1 MDKLARE
8 VWAVVFLYFVFLEMA
23 KKQNKTTKE
32 KSLIKRKWS
41 SIQKDQEAKG
51 AVFLGRP
58 EKFKTPEELRDLFNL
73 YLASCQELVKKE
85 IETPI
90 DTMEKDN
97 IKITKYTT
105 KICQNIVIVRKG
117 ISEQRK
123 RTKIPTK
130 LGFYLFLGGMSHS
143 TRKSYEIREDFLAT
157 VEAINNFFE
166 RVLESWGLEGRINPQ
181 MVQFVLNTS
190 YGRNPKQVVQNEEPL
205 NNDPIREKLLLLK
218 DKGKW
223 NTKSWLEKN

>member
-1 MDKLARE
+1 
-8 VWAVVFLYFVFLEMA
+8 MA
-23 KKQNKTTKE
+23 KKQNKTTRE

-41 SIQKDQEAKG
+41 SIQKEQESKG

-58 EKFKTPEELRDLFNL
+58 EKFKSPEELRTLFNC
-73 YLASCQELVKKE
+73 YLASCQELVKLPKENPVE
-85 IETPI
+85 IEEVDWEPLANR
-90 DTMEKDN
+90 KRPW
-97 IKITKYTT
+97 IKMKNSLITEYT
-105 KICQNIVIVRKG
+105 
-117 ISEQRK
+117 ISEQWK

-143 TRKSYEIREDFLAT
+143 TWKSYEIAPDFLAT

-166 RVLESWGLEGRINPQ
+166 RVLESWGLEGTMNPQ

-223 NTKSWLEKN
+223 NIKSWLEKN

>member
-1 MDKLARE
+1 MT
-8 VWAVVFLYFVFLEMA
+8 
-23 KKQNKTTKE
+23 KKQNKTTRE

-41 SIQKDQEAKG
+41 SIQKEQESKG

-58 EKFKTPEELRDLFNL
+58 EKFKTPEELRKLFNL
-73 YLASCQELVKKE
+73 YLASCQELVKVPKE
-85 IETPI
+85 VPKGTH
-90 DTMEKDN
+90 DRDN
-97 IKITKYTT
+97 IRFWPKIQ
-105 KICQNIVIVRKG
+105 KISENILVTGFI
-117 ISEQRK
+117 IQEQRK

-130 LGFYLFLGGMSHS
+130 LGFYLFLGGMIHS

-166 RVLESWGLEGRINPQ
+166 WILESGGLEWTMNPQ

-223 NTKSWLEKN
+223 NIKSWLEKN

>member
-8 VWAVVFLYFVFLEMA
+8 VWAVVFLYFIFLEMA

-32 KSLIKRKWS
+32 KSLIKRKRS

-58 EKFKTPEELRDLFNL
+58 EKFKTPEELRKLFNL
-73 YLASCQELVKKE
+73 YLASCQELVKVPKE
-85 IETPI
+85 IPVQTEEVDWEPLANRRKTW
-90 DTMEKDN
+90 
-97 IKITKYTT
+97 IKMKNSLITEYT
-105 KICQNIVIVRKG
+105 
-117 ISEQRK
+117 ISEQWK

-130 LGFYLFLGGMSHS
+130 LGFYLFLGGMSHN
-143 TRKSYEIREDFLAT
+143 TRKSYEIKEDFLPT

-166 RVLESWGLEGRINPQ
+166 RVLESGGLEWTMNPQ

-190 YGRNPKQVVQNEEPL
+190 YGRNPKNVIQEDSAQIIDESDL
-205 NNDPIREKLLLLK
+205 ID
-218 DKGKW
+218 D
-223 NTKSWLEKN
+223 

>member
-1 MDKLARE
+1 MDWVARE
-8 VWAVVFLYFVFLEMA
+8 IWAVVFLYFIFLEMA

-58 EKFKTPEELRDLFNL
+58 EKFKTPKELRDLFNL

-90 DTMEKDN
+90 ATMEKDN
-97 IKITKYTT
+97 IKVTKYTT

-143 TRKSYEIREDFLAT
+143 TWKSYEIAPDFLAT

-166 RVLESWGLEGRINPQ
+166 WVLESGGLEWRMNPQ

-190 YGRNPKQVVQNEEPL
+190 YGRNPKNVIQEDSAQIIDESDL
-205 NNDPIREKLLLLK
+205 ID
-218 DKGKW
+218 D
-223 NTKSWLEKN
+223 

>member
-1 MDKLARE
+1 MDGVARE
-8 VWAVVFLYFVFLEMA
+8 VWVVVFLYFIFFLMA

-41 SIQKDQEAKG
+41 SIQKDQESKG

-58 EKFKTPEELRDLFNL
+58 EKFKTPKELRDLFNL

-90 DTMEKDN
+90 ATMEKDN
-97 IKITKYTT
+97 IKVTKYTT

-166 RVLESWGLEGRINPQ
+166 WILESGGLEGTMNPQ

-190 YGRNPKQVVQNEEPL
+190 YGRNPKNVIQEDSAQIIDESDL
-205 NNDPIREKLLLLK
+205 ID
-218 DKGKW
+218 D
-223 NTKSWLEKN
+223 

>member
-1 MDKLARE
+1 MT
-8 VWAVVFLYFVFLEMA
+8 

-32 KSLIKRKWS
+32 KSLIKRKRS
-41 SIQKDQEAKG
+41 SIQKDQESKG

-90 DTMEKDN
+90 ATMEKDN
-97 IKITKYTT
+97 IKTTKYTT
-105 KICQNIVIVRKG
+105 KICQNIIIVRKG

-130 LGFYLFLGGMSHS
+130 LGFYLFLGGMSS
-143 TRKSYEIREDFLAT
+143 ATRKSYEIREDFLAT

-190 YGRNPKQVVQNEEPL
+190 YGRNPKNVIQEDSAQIIDESDL
-205 NNDPIREKLLLLK
+205 ID
-218 DKGKW
+218 D
-223 NTKSWLEKN
+223 

>member
-1 MDKLARE
+1 
-8 VWAVVFLYFVFLEMA
+8 MA
-23 KKQNKTTKE
+23 KKQSKTTKE

-41 SIQKDQEAKG
+41 SIQKDQEEKG

-90 DTMEKDN
+90 ATMEKDN
-97 IKITKYTT
+97 IKVTKYTT

-130 LGFYLFLGGMSHS
+130 LGFYLFLGGISRS
-143 TRKSYEIREDFLAT
+143 TWKSYEIREDFLDT

-166 RVLESWGLEGRINPQ
+166 RALESGGLEWTMNPQ

-190 YGRNPKQVVQNEEPL
+190 YGRNPKNVIQEDSAQIIDESDL
-205 NNDPIREKLLLLK
+205 ID
-218 DKGKW
+218 D
-223 NTKSWLEKN
+223 

>member
-8 VWAVVFLYFVFLEMA
+8 IWAVVFLYFIFFLMA

-41 SIQKDQEAKG
+41 SIQKEQESKG

-73 YLASCQELVKKE
+73 YLASCQELVKVPKE
-85 IETPI
+85 VPKETY
-90 DTMEKDN
+90 DRTN
-97 IKITKYTT
+97 IRFWPKIQK
-105 KICQNIVIVRKG
+105 
-117 ISEQRK
+117 ISENILVTSFIISEERK

-130 LGFYLFLGGMSHS
+130 LGFYLFLGGMSS
-143 TRKSYEIREDFLAT
+143 ATRKSYEIREDFLET

-166 RVLESWGLEGRINPQ
+166 RVLESGGLEWRMNPQ

-190 YGRNPKQVVQNEEPL
+190 YWRNPKQVVQNEEPL